1 MTVVG
6 IPREIKTGE
15 RRVALTPDG
24 ARALRAAGADVL
36 AERGAGVGSG
46 FADDAYAAAGATL
59 VDRPALFRDSEL
71 VVKVKEPVE
80 DEPELLHVG
89 QTLFCYLHLAAAPD
103 LARRLLARGLV
114 AIAYENVQAADGSL
128 PLLYPMSTITGR
140 LAVQVGASLLQSD
153 RGGRGVLLGGVPGV
167 PPGSVV
173 VLGAGTVGSNAAQIA
188 VGLGARVLVVDRNP
202 TALARLDAAYHG
214 RVETLVGSPDAVG
227 RAVRDADLVVGAVLV
242 PGARAPVLVT
252 RPMVEA
258 MTAGSVIVDVAV
270 DQGGCVATT
279 RPTSHAEPTYVEAG
293 VVHYAVPNMPAL
305 VPRTATL
312 ALTNVT
318 LPYLQALAVEGTA
331 AALRADP
338 ALTRGLTLW
347 DDQVTYAP
355 TAAALGLP
363 AADPAPLLAE
373 RPPLALSA

>member
-6 IPREIKTGE
+6 VPREIKTGE

-24 ARALRAAGADVL
+24 ARALRAGGADVL
-36 AERGAGVGSG
+36 VERGAGVGSG
-46 FADDAYAAAGATL
+46 FADDAYTAAGATL
-59 VDRPALFRDSEL
+59 VDQAALFGDSDL

-80 DEPELLHVG
+80 DEPELLHAG

-103 LARRLLARGLV
+103 LARRLLARGIV

-128 PLLYPMSTITGR
+128 PLLYPMSAITGR
-140 LAVQVGASLLQSD
+140 LAVQVGAGLLQSD

-167 PPGSVV
+167 PPGAVV

-202 TALARLDAAYHG
+202 AALARLDGSYHG
-214 RVETLVGSPDAVG
+214 RVETLVGNPDAIG

-252 RPMVEA
+252 RAMVEA
-258 MTAGSVIVDVAV
+258 MAPGSVIVDVAV

-318 LPYLQALAVEGTA
+318 LPYVQALAAEGTA
-331 AALRADP
+331 SALRADP
-338 ALTRGLTLW
+338 ALARGLTIW
-347 DDQVTYAP
+347 EDRVTCAP

-363 AADPAPLLAE
+363 AADTSVLLAG
-373 RPPLALSA
+373 RPSLALSA